1 MSDNPPAV
9 DQSTREAAY
18 LLADS
23 WIESIYETFDGSDLV
38 SRFHDRHEI
47 DSLLILTV
55 GSYYGAQ
62 AEVQKLIPQI
72 EGKTVV
78 EIGAGVGMLA
88 LQMARYA
95 SHVFAIEADPAWS
108 WVFTNCLYAIKPPNL
123 TWIFGRAQDMV
134 GLIHA
139 DIAVV
144 YTRSDVKGMGA
155 VARHMA
161 PVLIRGP
168 LVSLEERYQEMM
180 TPEQLAYAQEIATN
194 AMLKLPGDSRR
205 GLTGQQLREV
215 EKAVLAKFPELAVY
229 S

>member
-1 MSDNPPAV
+1 MSENPQAV
-9 DQSTREAAY
+9 DQSNREAAHI
-18 LLADS
+18 LAES
-23 WIESIYETFDGSDLV
+23 WIERIYETFDGSDIV
-38 SRFHDRHEI
+38 ASFHDRHGI

-55 GSYYGAQ
+55 ASYYGAQ
-62 AEVQKLIPQI
+62 AEVQKLIPSI

-78 EIGAGVGMLA
+78 EIGSGVGMLA

-95 SHVFAIEADPAWS
+95 SHVWAIEADPAWS

-123 TWIFGRAQDMV
+123 TWIFGRAQDMI
-134 GLIHA
+134 GMIHA
-139 DIAVV
+139 DVAVV

-155 VARHMA
+155 IARHMA

-215 EKAVLAKFPELAVY
+215 EKAVLVKFPELAVY